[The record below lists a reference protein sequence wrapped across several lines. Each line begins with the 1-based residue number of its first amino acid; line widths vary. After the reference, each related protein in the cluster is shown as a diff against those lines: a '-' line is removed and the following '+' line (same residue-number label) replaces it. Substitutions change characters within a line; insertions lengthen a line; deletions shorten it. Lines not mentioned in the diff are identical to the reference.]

1 MSHSVPDCELI
12 FTAIYRIRDTRLE
25 TRRNRCDLSFLLLT
39 KRKYLASYLRFYQV
53 TLPTSFFAYS
63 LFLFIVPPCVR
74 FFHILCQPLQ
84 QDNALR
90 NNDTDA
96 RKLVVYLSVNQSRA
110 KLLNSYS
117 VSLSYSLLIINFDNF
132 LLAIFSNIDI
142 IRYLTI
148 SEFRSYVFLTIRKVE
163 IFRFDFSSK

>member
-39 KRKYLASYLRFYQV
+39 KRKYLASYLRFYRV

-63 LFLFIVPPCVR
+63 LFLFVVPPCVG
-74 FFHILCQPLQ
+74 FFHILSQPLQ

-90 NNDTDA
+90 NDTDA
-96 RKLVVYLSVNQSRA
+96 RKFVVYLSVNQSRA
-110 KLLNSYS
+110 KLLDSYS

-142 IRYLTI
+142 LRYLAI
-148 SEFRSYVFLTIRKVE
+148 SEFRSY
-163 IFRFDFSSK
+163 IF